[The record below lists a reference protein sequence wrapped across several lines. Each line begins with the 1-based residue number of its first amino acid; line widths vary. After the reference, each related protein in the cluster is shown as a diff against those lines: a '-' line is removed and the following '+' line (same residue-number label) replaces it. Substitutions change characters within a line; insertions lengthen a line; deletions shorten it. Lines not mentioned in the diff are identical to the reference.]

1 MKDAV
6 SLIITYYNEE
16 KNIIRTLKKVFS
28 QNLLPK
34 ELILV
39 NSGSTDKSKKLI
51 ENFLKKKKIKRLIF
65 IIFH

>member
-1 MKDAV
+1 MKENI

-28 QNLLPK
+28 QTLLPK

-51 ENFLKKKKIKRLIF
+51 ENFLKKKT
-65 IIFH
+65 